1 MIEDYF
7 NEECLRSSNKFG
19 ETIVQNV
26 CTLEEVRVPWEF
38 EDWFGFVAIVVATI
52 VVYIEIVKALIEL
65 KEGK

>member
-1 MIEDYF
+1 MQDNYF
-7 NEECLRSSNKFG
+7 NEECIRSSYKFG

-38 EDWFGFVAIVVATI
+38 EDWFGFAAIVVAAI
-52 VVYIEIVKALIEL
+52 VVYLELVKALVEL